1 MDEQVVKNAEQGL
14 KSEQY
19 FGIGEVHFMS
29 GFRPRTNNAIF
40 QKLLNLAE
48 QYKVPMMI
56 HIDSGGE
63 QAFIK
68 LCSDNPNFKMIFAHA
83 GGNLRPGHIEKIL
96 LKCNNYMTITGL
108 G

>member
-1 MDEQVVKNAEQGL
+1 MNRWL
-14 KSEQY
+14 KMPNKVLKANCILALAKS
-19 FGIGEVHFMS
+19 ILCMS

-48 QYKVPMMI
+48 QYKVPMII